1 MTAQS
6 VWNRFFIEWTQ
17 RKNDVTQKKDYSLI
31 KSDYDYA
38 NFLLSSS
45 YKFFEMK
52 LKSCEIRRLL
62 SQIIKWNL

>member
-1 MTAQS
+1 MQKWCNA
-6 VWNRFFIEWTQ
+6 
-17 RKNDVTQKKDYSLI
+17 KKKDYSLI